1 MAGYYGDP
9 NVNGLLAALM
19 KPTRRKIFVSY
30 HHSGDQAYYEEFSRV
45 FHDQYETV
53 FDNSLERAYD
63 SDDVN
68 YVMRRIRESHIHGT
82 SCTVVL
88 CGPQTRWRKYVDWE
102 LKATLDKQHGVVA
115 LQLPTLPVGPEGR
128 VHVPDRLFDNISS
141 GYAVW
146 MHWNQLNLQ
155 TLNQA
160 IETAIG
166 REKWRISNRR
176 DMRQRNG

>member
-1 MAGYYGDP
+1 MSGYYDP
-9 NVNGLLAALM
+9 NVGGLLAALM

-30 HHSGDQAYYEEFSRV
+30 HHGGDQAYYDEFSRV
-45 FHDQYETV
+45 FHDQYEAV

-63 SDDVN
+63 SDNVN
-68 YVMRRIRESHIHGT
+68 YVMRRIRENHIHGT

-102 LKATLDKQHGVVA
+102 LKATLDKQHGIVA
-115 LQLPTLPVGPEGR
+115 LQLPTLPVGHEGR

-155 TLNQA
+155 SLNQA

-166 REKWRISNRR
+166 REKWRISNGR

>member
-1 MAGYYGDP
+1 MSGYYDGT
-9 NVNGLLAALM
+9 NINGLLAAML
-19 KPTRRKIFVSY
+19 KPTRRKVFVSY
-30 HHSGDQAYYEEFSRV
+30 HHGGDQAYYNEFSRI
-45 FHDQYETV
+45 FHDQYEAV

-68 YVMRRIRESHIHGT
+68 YVMRRIRENHIHGT

-88 CGPQTRWRKYVDWE
+88 CGSQTRWRKYVDWE
-102 LKATLDKQHGVVA
+102 IKATLDKQHGLVA
-115 LQLPTLPVGPEGR
+115 VQLPTLPVGMEGR

-146 MHWNQLNLQ
+146 MHWSQLTLHS
-155 TLNQA
+155 LNQA
-160 IETAIG
+160 VETTIN
-166 REKWRISNRR
+166 REKWRISNTR

>member
-1 MAGYYGDP
+1 MSGFYNA
-9 NVNGLLAALM
+9 NVGGLLTALA
-19 KPTRRKIFVSY
+19 KPKRRKIFVSY
-30 HHSGDQAYYEEFSRV
+30 HHSGDQAYYDEFSRV
-45 FHDQYETV
+45 FHDQYEAV
-53 FDNSLERAYD
+53 FDNSLERAYE

-68 YVMRRIRESHIHGT
+68 YVMRRIRENHIHGT

-102 LKATLDKQHGVVA
+102 IKATLDKWHGIVA
-115 LQLPTLPVGPEGR
+115 LQLPTLPVGPEGK
-128 VHVPDRLFDNISS
+128 VHFPDRLFDNISS

-146 MHWNQLNLQ
+146 MHWNQLNLP

-166 REKWRISNRR
+166 REKWRISNGRE
-176 DMRQRNG
+176 MRQRDG